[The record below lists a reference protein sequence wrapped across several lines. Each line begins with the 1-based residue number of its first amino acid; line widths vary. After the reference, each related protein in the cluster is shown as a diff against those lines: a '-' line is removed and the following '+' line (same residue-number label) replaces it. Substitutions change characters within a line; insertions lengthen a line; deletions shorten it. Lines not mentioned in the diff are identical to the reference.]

1 MATKWKNT
9 AKRLQGFVKLH
20 WTQMKYIL
28 GALLLILGVWMFYVA
43 IIYRTWHTTGDTI
56 FYGIVGN
63 IFIGT
68 GGCMIVSTL
77 LKQMCGGMWM
87 PEEDPYKAWKKTGK
101 GAERKL
107 CQAGV
112 AALICSL
119 WYMWHLL
126 SGGVWDG
133 GGWHYNYAAGYMMI
147 FTVLLQFILLY
158 AVLLRFRRKEL
169 DLIHEQQELDIQ
181 KKIEEVTEQGQK
193 RLEEALEIERKSLEQ
208 VSRSDQLRVD
218 LITNVSHDL
227 KTPLTSM
234 VGYIELIK
242 KEELSDVLRDYVEVI
257 SERAEKLKEMINS
270 LFNLAK
276 ASSGNV
282 ELHPEKFEVN
292 RLIGQIFADMDD
304 RIKASG
310 LEFVTQ
316 LTEECTELYADN
328 GYFYRI
334 CQNLVENA
342 LKYSAPG
349 TRVFVKTYAESGK
362 EDAGSG
368 GSPAGP
374 EEYGGAKAAEKD
386 RKVCLEITNTSGYPM
401 DFTKEDI
408 VERFARGDK
417 ARSGEGNGL
426 GLAIVSTYAKAL
438 GGEFDIKIDCDQFK
452 ACLKF
457 PAAEIK

>member
-1 MATKWKNT
+1 M
-9 AKRLQGFVKLH
+9 RGFL
-20 WTQMKYIL
+20 
-28 GALLLILGVWMFYVA
+28 
-43 IIYRTWHTTGDTI
+43 
-56 FYGIVGN
+56 
-63 IFIGT
+63 
-68 GGCMIVSTL
+68 
-77 LKQMCGGMWM
+77 
-87 PEEDPYKAWKKTGK
+87 
-101 GAERKL
+101 
-107 CQAGV
+107 
-112 AALICSL
+112 
-119 WYMWHLL
+119 
-126 SGGVWDG
+126 
-133 GGWHYNYAAGYMMI
+133 
-147 FTVLLQFILLY
+147 
-158 AVLLRFRRKEL
+158 
-169 DLIHEQQELDIQ
+169 
-181 KKIEEVTEQGQK
+181 
-193 RLEEALEIERKSLEQ
+193 
-208 VSRSDQLRVD
+208 
-218 LITNVSHDL
+218 
-227 KTPLTSM
+227 
-234 VGYIELIK
+234 
-242 KEELSDVLRDYVEVI
+242 
-257 SERAEKLKEMINS
+257 
-270 LFNLAK
+270 
-276 ASSGNV
+276 
-282 ELHPEKFEVN
+282 LHPEKFEVN

>member
-9 AKRLQGFVKLH
+9 AKKIQGFLKLH
-20 WTQMKYIL
+20 WTLVKYIL
-28 GALLLILGVWMFYVA
+28 GAILVLAGIMFFWTV
-43 IIYRTWHTTGDTI
+43 IIYRTWHITEETVFLGVLGNLFLGAGLVII
-56 FYGIVGN
+56 FN
-63 IFIGT
+63 A
-68 GGCMIVSTL
+68 L
-77 LKQMCGGMWM
+77 LKRLCGGMWM
-87 PEEDPYKAWKKTGK
+87 PEEDPYEAWKKTGSTVEK
-101 GAERKL
+101 RL
-107 CQAGV
+107 TLAGG
-112 AALICSL
+112 AALLCAL
-119 WYMWHLL
+119 WYMWHLV
-126 SGGVWDG
+126 SGGVWYG
-133 GGWHYNYAAGYMMI
+133 GGWHYNYAAGYVML
-147 FTVLLQFILLY
+147 FTVLVQFILIY
-158 AVLLRFRRKEL
+158 AVFLRFRRKEL
-169 DLIHEQQELDIQ
+169 DLLHEQQELDMRR
-181 KKIEEVTEQGQK
+181 KLEEVAEEGQK
-193 RLEEALEIERKSLEQ
+193 RLEEALEIERKSLEK

-242 KEELSDVLRDYVEVI
+242 KEELSDVLRDYVDVI

-292 RLIGQIFADMDD
+292 RLIEQIFADMDD
-304 RIKASG
+304 RIKESG

-316 LTEECTELYADN
+316 LTEENTELYTDN

-342 LKYSAPG
+342 LKYSAKG
-349 TRVFVKTYAESGK
+349 TRVFVKTYIDEEAKKPLSGI
-362 EDAGSG
+362 
-368 GSPAGP
+368 
-374 EEYGGAKAAEKD
+374 
-386 RKVCLEITNTSGYPM
+386 CLEITNTSGYPM

-417 ARSGEGNGL
+417 ARSGDGNGL

-438 GGEFDIKIDCDQFK
+438 GGVFDIKIDCDQFK

-457 PAAEIK
+457 

>member
-1 MATKWKNT
+1 M
-9 AKRLQGFVKLH
+9 
-20 WTQMKYIL
+20 
-28 GALLLILGVWMFYVA
+28 
-43 IIYRTWHTTGDTI
+43 I
-56 FYGIVGN
+56 F
-63 IFIGT
+63 
-68 GGCMIVSTL
+68 STL

-87 PEEDPYKAWKKTGK
+87 PEEDPYKAWKKAGK

-107 CQAGV
+107 CQAGA

-126 SGGVWDG
+126 SGGVWNG
-133 GGWHYNYAAGYMMI
+133 GGWHYNYASGYMMI
-147 FTVLLQFILLY
+147 FTVFLQFILLY

-169 DLIHEQQELDIQ
+169 DLLHEQQELDKQ

-193 RLEEALEIERKSLEQ
+193 RLEEALEIERKSLEK

-242 KEELSDVLRDYVEVI
+242 KEELSDVLRDYVDVI

-304 RIKASG
+304 CIKASG

-334 CQNLVENA
+334 CQNLIENA
-342 LKYSAPG
+342 LKYSASG
-349 TRVFVKTYAESGK
+349 TRVFVKTYVESRK
-362 EDAGSG
+362 EGAGPG
-368 GSPAGP
+368 GIPAGQ
-374 EEYGGAKAAEKD
+374 EKYDKAMAIEKG

-417 ARSGEGNGL
+417 ARSGDGNGL

-457 PAAEIK
+457 QAA